1 MEDYARP
8 MRQDQIELLIMGAKS
23 GNMWNK
29 VPSGY
34 SSLFSELS
42 PVMLKITDG
51 IAVVEI
57 RHRNGEIYQTTSNG
71 PLGHLVDELVELVRS
86 VAIG

>member
-8 MRQDQIELLIMGAKS
+8 MRQDQIELLMMGAKR
-23 GNMWNK
+23 GNRWNK
-29 VPSGY
+29 VPGGY

-42 PVMLKITDG
+42 PVMLMITDG

-57 RHRNGEIYQTTSNG
+57 RHRNREIYQTASDG
-71 PLGHLVDELVELVRS
+71 PLGHLVDELVGLVRS

>member
-8 MRQDQIELLIMGAKS
+8 MRQDQIELLIRGAKS

-34 SSLFSELS
+34 RSLFSELS
-42 PVMLKITDG
+42 PVMVKISDG

-57 RHRNGEIYQTTSNG
+57 RHRNGEIYQTTSND